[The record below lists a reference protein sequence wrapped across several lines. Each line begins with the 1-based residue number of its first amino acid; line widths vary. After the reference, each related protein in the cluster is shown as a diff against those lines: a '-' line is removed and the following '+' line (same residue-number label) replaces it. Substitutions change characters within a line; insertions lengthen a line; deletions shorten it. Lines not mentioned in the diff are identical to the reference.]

1 MAGAALAASA
11 LLAVPASPAL
21 RPTTQDVT
29 FTAKFAKRDRNK
41 RRARAEPAHDDP
53 HRGQVG
59 ARAAAAHQHA
69 AALPQGRRR
78 ERPLLS
84 RSAAPRRCAP
94 AGRAPVRKGRSSAPA
109 APSALA
115 PPIVTDPVNTKITLF
130 NGTLEGR
137 NPTIIIYALPDLGP
151 VMTLP
156 GVLRSGRGTPYGYI
170 LDTPVP
176 PIKTLPNAPDAAVTF
191 FDATT
196 RDLTVKRRGRTIHY
210 IDSPVLCDGTFFMLD
225 LGTIVPP
232 EFAPGFTFG
241 DPDGKSLYMASAPDS
256 GHSPH
261 TAGAR

>member
-1 MAGAALAASA
+1 MAGAALAASV
-11 LLAVPASPAL
+11 LLAVPASPAHSA
-21 RPTTQDVT
+21 TTQDVT

-41 RRARAEPAHDDP
+41 RRA
-53 HRGQVG
+53 G
-59 ARAAAAHQHA
+59 
-69 AALPQGRRR
+69 
-78 ERPLLS
+78 LS
-84 RSAAPRRCAP
+84 LRTTIRIED
-94 AGRAPVRKGRSSAPA
+94 KSAPA
-109 APSALA
+109 PLQLTNTLLRFPKGAVVNARFFPKCSPAALRARGPRACPKGSKLGSGSAIGLA

-225 LGTIVPP
+225 GQ
-232 EFAPGFTFG
+232 FT
-241 DPDGKSLYMASAPDS
+241 YQ
-256 GHSPH
+256 
-261 TAGAR
+261 GATKVDVLERFTLRGGPRCP

>member
-11 LLAVPASPAL
+11 LLAVPASPAGAA
-21 RPTTQDVT
+21 TTQDVT

-41 RRARAEPAHDDP
+41 QRA
-53 HRGQVG
+53 G
-59 ARAAAAHQHA
+59 
-69 AALPQGRRR
+69 
-78 ERPLLS
+78 LS
-84 RSAAPRRCAP
+84 LRTTLRIED
-94 AGRAPVRKGRSSAPA
+94 KSAPA
-109 APSALA
+109 PLQLTNTLLRFPKGAVVNARFFPKCSPAVLRARGPRGCPKGSKLGTGTAIGLA

-130 NGTLEGR
+130 NGTLDGR
-137 NPTIIIYALPDLGP
+137 DPTIIIYAIPDLGP

-176 PIKTLPNAPDAAVTF
+176 PIKTLPNAPDASVTF

-225 LGTIVPP
+225 GQ
-232 EFAPGFTFG
+232 FT
-241 DPDGKSLYMASAPDS
+241 YQ
-256 GHSPH
+256 
-261 TAGAR
+261 GATKVDVLERFTLRGGPRCP